1 MNNPNRQQPLRTPSS
16 PQLFRAKG
24 IRHEKKALQK
34 SLQVAAP
41 VIKPYSPPIPAK
53 METPDFVDQKP
64 GSVNLGKA
72 TPTQHLAILAK
83 LLPC

>member
-1 MNNPNRQQPLRTPSS
+1 MNTPKRHRPLRTSPS

-24 IRHEKKALQK
+24 IRHEKKTLQK
-34 SLQVAAP
+34 SLHVAAP
-41 VIKPYSPPIPAK
+41 VIEPYSPPIPAK
-53 METPDFVDQKP
+53 MERPNFVDQKP
-64 GSVNLGKA
+64 DSTNLGKT